1 MSSPRRS
8 LPRRVGQEKKP
19 KPNTPYPSSISRK
32 GNYTFIIYIEK
43 GNLTTERTFFASPE
57 SASAQ
62 AANHQ
67 NLILT
72 RLKKFPLPTF
82 QDNGKIFRNTKNSQK
97 GVNLRDFTI
106 LKKKGGCHEKTR
118 KQTFVPLGTA
128 AAATLAIFVLGPT
141 FIFTPGSNSNSAA
154 ARFEAPPMLP
164 TAVEPP
170 ARMSAS

>member
-72 RLKKFPLPTF
+72 RLKKFPQPTF

-97 GVNLRDFTI
+97 GVNLRDFAI
-106 LKKKGGCHEKTR
+106 FKKKGGCHEKTR
-118 KQTFVPLGTA
+118 KQTFVPLGNRSSRN
-128 AAATLAIFVLGPT
+128 LAISILKNDDFCKNHRTLWG
-141 FIFTPGSNSNSAA
+141 
-154 ARFEAPPMLP
+154 R
-164 TAVEPP
+164 
-170 ARMSAS
+170 

>member
-19 KPNTPYPSSISRK
+19 KPNTPYPSPISRK
-32 GNYTFIIYIEK
+32 GNYTFNFYIEK
-43 GNLTTERTFFASPE
+43 GNLTTERTFFAWPE

-62 AANHQ
+62 AENHQ

-97 GVNLRDFTI
+97 GVNLRDFAI

-118 KQTFVPLGTA
+118 KQTFVPLGIRDYINI
-128 AAATLAIFVLGPT
+128 AILEMTDLPNEAC
-141 FIFTPGSNSNSAA
+141 SNSTE
-154 ARFEAPPMLP
+154 R
-164 TAVEPP
+164 
-170 ARMSAS
+170 

>member
-8 LPRRVGQEKKP
+8 LPRRPCQEKKP

-72 RLKKFPLPTF
+72 RLKKFPQPTF

-97 GVNLRDFTI
+97 GVNLRDFAI

-118 KQTFVPLGTA
+118 KQTFVPLGTFFD
-128 AAATLAIFVLGPT
+128 LKMAIFMPRNPCSFPGNFEKVPWD
-141 FIFTPGSNSNSAA
+141 IFQEIKGGGVGGSDN
-154 ARFEAPPMLP
+154 FQPF
-164 TAVEPP
+164 
-170 ARMSAS
+170 